1 MLLLT
6 SEVANWTVI
15 NDWFTEE
22 EVLTQI
28 SVISK
33 HWLEAE
39 A

>member
-6 SEVANWTVI
+6 SEVANWTVN
-15 NDWFTEE
+15 NDWHTEE

-33 HWLEAE
+33 HWLKVVA
-39 A
+39 